1 MAHEIRGDFRHS
13 PSLVAR
19 RGHTLR
25 PPGVRH
31 RLLRVTT
38 YEPPRPWIASYAEGV
53 PEDLAPVSGSLVDIV
68 EASARDYPDAPALQF
83 FGRITS
89 YRELHEAID
98 RAAAGLR
105 DQGVVAGDPV
115 AIVLPNC
122 PQHIIAFYA
131 ILRLGAVVVEH
142 NPLYTPRELRKQFED
157 HGAKHAIVWTK
168 VVGLIQEFPA
178 DLAVTSLISV
188 DLTQAMPFGTRMALK
203 LPIAKARE
211 ARTALHERVS
221 GTAPWESIVGTAPLP
236 ASHPKPATDDLAL
249 IQYTS
254 GTTGTPKGASLTHR
268 NLLSNA
274 AQARA
279 WVPSIV
285 RGHGCVVYAVLPM
298 FHAYGLTLCL
308 TFAMSMGARLVLF
321 PRFDPDMVLEVTKKH
336 PATFLPLVPP
346 IAERLLTAAREK
358 GVSLAG
364 TQVAI
369 SGAMALPHELVVPF
383 EAASG
388 GYLVEGYGLSE
399 CSPVLMA
406 NPVAENRVPGTV
418 GLPLP
423 GTELRV
429 VDPEEPT
436 KDVAPGERGELI
448 VRGPQVFSGYYG
460 KPEETEKVFV
470 DGWFRTGDI
479 VTVDEGG
486 FVRVVDRIKEL
497 IITGGFNVAPTE
509 VEIALRQHP
518 QIDDAAVVGLPSTQ
532 SGEEVVAAIVLAP
545 GVEQPDIE
553 GIREFARGILTPYKV
568 PRRIFVVDELPKS
581 LIGKVLRRQ
590 VRDSLLQLTTGT

>member
-1 MAHEIRGDFRHS
+1 M
-13 PSLVAR
+13 
-19 RGHTLR
+19 
-25 PPGVRH
+25 
-31 RLLRVTT
+31 TT
-38 YEPPRPWIASYAEGV
+38 YDPPRPWTASYAEGV
-53 PEDLAPVSGSLVDIV
+53 PEDLAPVTGSLVDIV
-68 EASARDYPDAPALQF
+68 DASARDYPDAAALQF
-83 FGRITS
+83 FGRETS
-89 YRELHEAID
+89 YRSLHEQIE

-105 DQGVVAGDPV
+105 ELGVKAGDPV

-122 PQHIIAFYA
+122 PQHIVAFYA
-131 ILRLGAVVVEH
+131 ILRLGAVVIEH

-168 VVGLIQEFPA
+168 VVATVQEFPA
-178 DLAVTSLISV
+178 DLAVTGLVSV
-188 DLTQAMPFGTRMALK
+188 DVIKAMPFRTRMALK

-211 ARTALHERVS
+211 SRAALTERVS
-221 GTAPWESIVGTAPLP
+221 GTVSWEQVVGAAPLP
-236 ASHPKPATDDLAL
+236 ASHPRPATDDLAL

-254 GTTGTPKGASLTHR
+254 GTTGTPKGAALTHR

-285 RGHGCVVYAVLPM
+285 RGDGCVVYAVLPM

-321 PRFDPDMVLEVTKKH
+321 PRFDPDMVLDVAKKH

-346 IAERLLTAAREK
+346 IADRLLKAAREK

-364 TQVAI
+364 TEVAI

-406 NPVAENRVPGTV
+406 NPVADNRVPGTV

-423 GTELRV
+423 GTECRV
-429 VDPEEPT
+429 VDPDEPT
-436 KDVAPGERGELI
+436 KDVPAGEPGELV
-448 VRGPQVFSGYYG
+448 VRGPQVFGGYYG
-460 KPEETEKVFV
+460 KPEETEAVFA

-479 VTVDEGG
+479 VTIDDAG
-486 FVRVVDRIKEL
+486 FVRIVDRIKEL

-518 QIDDAAVVGLPSTQ
+518 RVEDAAVVGLPSER
-532 SGEEVVAAIVLAP
+532 SGEEVVAAIVLTP
-545 GVEQPDIE
+545 GEDVDVEAVRD
-553 GIREFARGILTPYKV
+553 FARGILTPYKV

-590 VRDSLLQLTTGT
+590 VRDRLQSLNTGT

>member
-1 MAHEIRGDFRHS
+1 M
-13 PSLVAR
+13 
-19 RGHTLR
+19 T
-25 PPGVRH
+25 
-31 RLLRVTT
+31 TT
-38 YEPPRPWIASYAEGV
+38 YEPPRPWIQSYAEGV
-53 PEDLAPVSGSLVDIV
+53 PDALEPVTGSLVDIV

-83 FGRITS
+83 FGRTTS
-89 YRELHEAID
+89 YRELQDQIE

-105 DQGVVAGDPV
+105 AHGVRPGDPV

-122 PQHIIAFYA
+122 PQHIVAFYA
-131 ILRLGAVVVEH
+131 VLRLGAVVVEH

-157 HGAKHAIVWTK
+157 HGAVHAIVWSK
-168 VVGLIQEFPA
+168 VAQTVQDFPA
-178 DLAVTSLISV
+178 DLAVRTVISV
-188 DLTQAMPFGTRMALK
+188 DVTRAMPFTTRAALR

-211 ARTALHERVS
+211 SRQALTTRVS
-221 GTAPWESIVGTAPLP
+221 GAVTWEALLRAEPLP
-236 ASHPKPATDDLAL
+236 ASVSRPATDDLAI

-254 GTTGTPKGASLTHR
+254 GTTGTPKGAALTHR
-268 NLLSNA
+268 NLIANA

-279 WVPSIV
+279 WVPSIR
-285 RGHGCVVYAVLPM
+285 RGEGCVVYAVLPM

-321 PRFDPDMVLEVTKKH
+321 PRFDPDMVLTVMKKH

-346 IAERLLTAAREK
+346 IADRLLKAAIEK
-358 GVSLAG
+358 DVSLAG
-364 TQVAI
+364 TEVAI
-369 SGAMALPHELVVPF
+369 SGAMALPHDLVVPF

-406 NPVAENRVPGTV
+406 NPVADNRVPGTV

-423 GTELRV
+423 GTECRV
-429 VDPEEPT
+429 VDPDEPT
-436 KDVAPGERGELI
+436 KDVPRGERGELL

-460 KPEETEKVFV
+460 KPEETDRVFV

-479 VTVDEGG
+479 VTIDEAG
-486 FVRVVDRIKEL
+486 FVRIVDRIKEL

-518 QIDDAAVVGLPSTQ
+518 QVEDAAVVGLPSEH
-532 SGEEVVAAIVLAP
+532 SGEEVVAAIVPVAGATLDEES
-545 GVEQPDIE
+545 V
-553 GIREFARGILTPYKV
+553 REFARGILTPYKV

-590 VRDSLLQLTTGT
+590 VRESLLQLTTGR

>member
-1 MAHEIRGDFRHS
+1 
-13 PSLVAR
+13 
-19 RGHTLR
+19 
-25 PPGVRH
+25 
-31 RLLRVTT
+31 VTT

-53 PEDLAPVSGSLVDIV
+53 PDDLEPVTGSLVDIV
-68 EASARDYPDAPALQF
+68 EASARDFPDAPALQF
-83 FGRITS
+83 FGRTTS
-89 YRELHEAID
+89 YRDLNVAIE

-105 DQGVVAGDPV
+105 DQGVSAGDPV

-122 PQHIIAFYA
+122 PQHIVAFYA

-168 VVGLIQEFPA
+168 VVGLIQDFPA

-188 DLTQAMPFGTRMALK
+188 DITKAMPFGTRLALT

-221 GTAPWESIVGTAPLP
+221 GTLTWESIVGTSALP

-346 IAERLLTAAREK
+346 IADRLLKAARDK
-358 GVSLAG
+358 GVSLEG

-406 NPVAENRVPGTV
+406 NPVADNRVPGTV

-429 VDPEEPT
+429 VDPDDPM
-436 KDVAPGERGELI
+436 KDVEPGARGELI

-479 VTVDEGG
+479 VTVDQGG
-486 FVRVVDRIKEL
+486 FVRIVDRIKEL

-518 QIDDAAVVGLPSTQ
+518 QVEDAAVVGLPNPQ

-545 GVEQPDIE
+545 GVDQPDIE

>member
-1 MAHEIRGDFRHS
+1 M
-13 PSLVAR
+13 
-19 RGHTLR
+19 
-25 PPGVRH
+25 
-31 RLLRVTT
+31 TT
-38 YEPPRPWIASYAEGV
+38 YDPPRPWIASYAEGV
-53 PEDLAPVSGSLVDIV
+53 PEDLAPVTGSLVDIV
-68 EASARDYPDAPALQF
+68 DASARDYPDAAALQF
-83 FGRITS
+83 FGRETS
-89 YRELHEAID
+89 YRSLHEQIE

-105 DQGVVAGDPV
+105 ELGVKAGDPV

-122 PQHIIAFYA
+122 PQHIVAFYA
-131 ILRLGAVVVEH
+131 VLRLGAVVIEH

-168 VVGLIQEFPA
+168 VVATVQEFPA
-178 DLAVTSLISV
+178 DLAVTGLVSV
-188 DLTQAMPFGTRMALK
+188 DVIKAMPFGTRMALK

-211 ARTALHERVS
+211 SRAALTERVS
-221 GTAPWESIVGTAPLP
+221 GTVPWEQIVGAAPLP
-236 ASHPKPATDDLAL
+236 ASHPRPATDDLAL

-254 GTTGTPKGASLTHR
+254 GTTGTPKGAALTHR

-285 RGHGCVVYAVLPM
+285 RGDGCVVYAVLPM

-321 PRFDPDMVLEVTKKH
+321 PRFDPDMVLDVAKKH

-346 IAERLLTAAREK
+346 IADRLLKAAREK
-358 GVSLAG
+358 GVSLEG
-364 TQVAI
+364 TEVAI

-388 GYLVEGYGLSE
+388 GFLVEGYGLSE

-406 NPVAENRVPGTV
+406 NPVADNRVPGTV

-423 GTELRV
+423 GTECRV
-429 VDPEEPT
+429 VDPDDPT
-436 KDVAPGERGELI
+436 KDVPAGERGELV
-448 VRGPQVFSGYYG
+448 VRGPQVFGGYYG
-460 KPEETEKVFV
+460 KPEETEAVFA

-479 VTVDEGG
+479 VTIDDAG
-486 FVRVVDRIKEL
+486 FVRIVDRIKEL

-518 QIDDAAVVGLPSTQ
+518 RVEDAAVVGLPSDH
-532 SGEEVVAAIVLAP
+532 SGEDVVAAIVLTP
-545 GVEQPDIE
+545 GEDVDVETV
-553 GIREFARGILTPYKV
+553 REFVRGILTPYKV
-568 PRRIFVVDELPKS
+568 PRRIYVVDELPKS

-590 VRDSLLQLTTGT
+590 VRDRLLALNTGV

>member
-1 MAHEIRGDFRHS
+1 M
-13 PSLVAR
+13 
-19 RGHTLR
+19 
-25 PPGVRH
+25 
-31 RLLRVTT
+31 TT

-53 PEDLAPVSGSLVDIV
+53 PDDLDPVTGSLVDIV

-83 FGRITS
+83 FGRTTS
-89 YRELHEAID
+89 YRELNDAIE

-105 DQGVVAGDPV
+105 DQGVTAGDPV

-122 PQHIIAFYA
+122 PQHIVAFYA

-168 VVGLIQEFPA
+168 VVGLIQDFPA

-188 DLTQAMPFGTRMALK
+188 DITKAMPFGTRLALT

-221 GTAPWESIVGTAPLP
+221 GTVTWESIVGTPPLP

-346 IAERLLTAAREK
+346 IADRLLKAAREK
-358 GVSLAG
+358 GVSLEG

-406 NPVAENRVPGTV
+406 NPVADNRVPGTV

-429 VDPEEPT
+429 VDPDDPT
-436 KDVAPGERGELI
+436 KDVEPGARGELI

-486 FVRVVDRIKEL
+486 FVRIVDRIKEL

-518 QIDDAAVVGLPSTQ
+518 QVDDAAVVGLPNPQ

-545 GVEQPDIE
+545 GVDQPDIE

>member
-1 MAHEIRGDFRHS
+1 M
-13 PSLVAR
+13 
-19 RGHTLR
+19 
-25 PPGVRH
+25 
-31 RLLRVTT
+31 TT
-38 YEPPRPWIASYAEGV
+38 YDPPRPWIASYAEGV
-53 PEDLAPVSGSLVDIV
+53 PEDLVPVTGSLVDIV
-68 EASARDYPDAPALQF
+68 DASARDYPDAAALQF
-83 FGRITS
+83 FGRETS
-89 YRELHEAID
+89 YRSLHEQIE

-105 DQGVVAGDPV
+105 ELGVKAGDPV

-122 PQHIIAFYA
+122 PQHIVAFYA
-131 ILRLGAVVVEH
+131 ILRLGAVVIEH

-168 VVGLIQEFPA
+168 VVATVQEFPA
-178 DLAVTSLISV
+178 DLAVTGLVSV
-188 DLTQAMPFGTRMALK
+188 DVIKAMPLSTRLALK
-203 LPIAKARE
+203 LPIARARE
-211 ARTALHERVS
+211 SRAALTERVS
-221 GTAPWESIVGTAPLP
+221 GTVSWEQIVGTAPLP
-236 ASHPKPATDDLAL
+236 ASHPRPATDDLAL

-254 GTTGTPKGASLTHR
+254 GTTGTPKGAALTHR

-285 RGHGCVVYAVLPM
+285 RGDGCVVYAVLPM

-321 PRFDPDMVLEVTKKH
+321 PRFDPDMVLDVAKKH

-346 IAERLLTAAREK
+346 IADRLLKAAREK
-358 GVSLAG
+358 GVSLEG
-364 TQVAI
+364 TEVAI

-388 GYLVEGYGLSE
+388 GFLVEGYGLSE

-406 NPVAENRVPGTV
+406 NPVANNRVPGTV

-423 GTELRV
+423 GTECRV
-429 VDPEEPT
+429 VDPDDPT
-436 KDVAPGERGELI
+436 KDVPAGERGELV
-448 VRGPQVFSGYYG
+448 VRGPQVFGGYYG
-460 KPEETEKVFV
+460 KPEETEAVFA

-479 VTVDEGG
+479 VTIDDAG
-486 FVRVVDRIKEL
+486 FVRIVDRIKEL

-518 QIDDAAVVGLPSTQ
+518 RVEDAAVVGLPSEH
-532 SGEEVVAAIVLAP
+532 SGEDVIAAIVLTP
-545 GVEQPDIE
+545 GEDVDVEVV
-553 GIREFARGILTPYKV
+553 REFARGILTPYKV
-568 PRRIFVVDELPKS
+568 PRRIYVVDELPKS

-590 VRDSLLQLTTGT
+590 VRDRLLTLTTGA